1 MRTQV
6 ILWVLCTGIVFSP
19 IVKIGVYLRYD
30 QLFFL
35 ALIIIALSKILLK
48 GCISTVIY
56 NTLKPWILFILAYI
70 TLGLV
75 SSFLGSLN
83 LYNILNFPLKVMLSV
98 LMAGVILFFCGIDK
112 DLSQSFN
119 EKMFIVAS
127 IAALIGI
134 LQFLEHTGT
143 IPFSIIRNITSELF
157 PYRGILTDA
166 ELTKTGGYYL
176 KMGGA
181 GRITGTFDGQP
192 ILFGDF
198 LATILVVSL
207 HKVQKPST
215 AVAWLVLLLAL
226 ILTQSRGSWL
236 GAIVGIG
243 WYLTAL
249 LRTQLSKRRR
259 ILSPSLTRKK
269 GFAVVVGLLLLFS
282 IIVYVSP
289 IHTVVATRIE
299 STLSTLSGAGL
310 EEARFSDRWPSAI
323 QYLLD
328 KGLPGLL
335 LGSAGLYDKATDS
348 MYLWLLVNIGLL
360 GTFVFLA
367 FHILLFHHLSQPN
380 DNNSPWSKGWRA
392 AIVGNMVTYIFHPTW
407 QGDRWLTYFVVGVI
421 LTTTSTVRAKYLLEK
436 TKKTKIVYGDVLR
449 HAK

>member
-1 MRTQV
+1 MGTMHGH
-6 ILWVLCTGIVFSP
+6 CVFSNSKNWCIFKIRS
-19 IVKIGVYLRYD
+19 IV
-30 QLFFL
+30 FL
-35 ALIIIALSKILLK
+35 ALIIIVLSKILLK

-70 TLGLV
+70 TIGLV

-98 LMAGVILFFCGIDK
+98 LMAEAILLFCDIDK
-112 DLSQSFN
+112 ALSQSFN

-157 PYRGILTDA
+157 PYRGILTDVK
-166 ELTKTGGYYL
+166 LIKTGGYYL

-181 GRITGTFDGQP
+181 GRITGTFDGHP
-192 ILFGDF
+192 IFFGDF

-215 AVAWLVLLLAL
+215 AVTWLVLLLAL

-249 LRTQLSKRRR
+249 LRIPLSQRRRR

-269 GFAVVVGLLLLFS
+269 GVAIVVGLLLLFF
-282 IIVYVSP
+282 IIAYVYP
-289 IHTVVATRIE
+289 IYAVVATRIE

-323 QYLLD
+323 QYLFD

-348 MYLWLLVNIGLL
+348 MYFWLLVNIGLL
-360 GTFVFLA
+360 GAFVFLA

-380 DNNSPWSKGWRA
+380 DNNSPWSMGWRA

-407 QGDRWLTYFVVGVI
+407 QGNRWLTYFVVGVI
-421 LTTTSTVRAKYLLEK
+421 LATASTVRAKYLLEK
-436 TKKTKIVYGDVLR
+436 TKKTKVVYGDVLR